1 MDVILLERVAKLGQM
16 GETVTVKDGFAR
28 NFLLPQGKALRANKA
43 NRDYF
48 ESQRTSLEARNEERR
63 SAAAE
68 VAEKLDGN
76 IYVAVRSAGETGQ
89 LYGSVAARDI
99 ASTLADNGFNV
110 GRGQV
115 ELRQPIK
122 IIGLH
127 EVAIVLHP
135 EVQATVT
142 MNVARSE
149 DEAVRQEA
157 GEDLTTRDAFEDDE
171 TDEDDEL
178 SIEDVF
184 DNPDDVALDGELGPD
199 ATELTA
205 DDEPSHID
213 GEGGGQGDNADV
225 AVPGIDEPKLG

>member
-16 GETVTVKDGFAR
+16 GDTVAVKDGYAR
-28 NFLLPQGKALRANKA
+28 NYLLPQGKALRANKA

-48 ESQRTSLEARNEERR
+48 ESQRSSLEARNEERR

-68 VAEKLDGN
+68 VAERLDGN

-99 ASTLADNGFNV
+99 AATLAEAGFTV

-122 IIGLH
+122 VIGLH
-127 EVAIVLHP
+127 EVEITLHP
-135 EVQATVT
+135 EVSATIT

-157 GEDLTTRDAFEDDE
+157 GEDLTQRDAFDDEEE

-184 DNPDDVALDGELGPD
+184 ENPDDVDLGPD

-205 DDEPSHID
+205 DDEPAHID
-213 GEGGGQGDNADV
+213 GQGGGQGDNADV
-225 AVPGIDEPKLG
+225 AVPGIAEPKLS